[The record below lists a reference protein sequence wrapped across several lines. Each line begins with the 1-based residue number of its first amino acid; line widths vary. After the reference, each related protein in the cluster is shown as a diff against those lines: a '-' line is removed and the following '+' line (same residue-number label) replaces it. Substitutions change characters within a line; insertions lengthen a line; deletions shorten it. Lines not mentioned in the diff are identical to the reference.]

1 MDRNYYLQMAKG
13 ATRMVLAT
21 DMVLK
26 EKANHE
32 ELLND
37 GDELGKIILE
47 SANRYDLPLALPF
60 MDLSLEKEWLLILLS
75 IEKSKIGKYHFDE
88 NLDESIIQK
97 VKKGLT
103 KISTTRIDA
112 TCNAL
117 TYVAK
122 NSNKLAVGMCIGPF
136 SLMTKLISEPISPVF
151 LAAMGETA
159 EYDASIKKVV
169 IILQLAE
176 LIITKYIQKQAAAG
190 AKAICVCEPAANKI
204 YISPDVMTEETG
216 DIFDRY
222 VISINQRIKDEMT
235 RNDVDLIFHDCGNIT
250 PLMLKKI
257 STLHPVILSLGSP
270 VKLWDAAMIV
280 PKDIVLFGNLPTK
293 QFFMDKTISPE
304 RVEKMSKELLTKMA
318 AMHHPFIL
326 GSECDVLSV
335 NGYEET
341 IKNKINIMLNCCKH
355 EYLHFEKSNP

>member
-1 MDRNYYLQMAKG
+1 MDRSYYLQMAQAG
-13 ATRMVLAT
+13 ARMVLAT

-60 MDLSLEKEWLLILLS
+60 MDLSLEKQWLLTLLG
-75 IEKSKIGKYHFDE
+75 IEKSKIEKFHFDN
-88 NLDESIIQK
+88 NLNESIIQQ
-97 VKKGLT
+97 VKEKLVT
-103 KISTTRIDA
+103 ISTTRIEA

-136 SLMTKLISEPISPVF
+136 SLMTKLIAEPISPVF
-151 LAAMGETA
+151 LAAMGVKPLD
-159 EYDASIKKVV
+159 DASIKNIE

-190 AKAICVCEPAANKI
+190 AKAICICEPAANKI
-204 YISPDVMTEETG
+204 YISPDVMTDETG
-216 DIFDRY
+216 DIFDQY
-222 VISINQRIKDEMT
+222 VISINQRIKDEMAK
-235 RNDVDLIFHDCGNIT
+235 NNVDLIFHDCGDIT

-270 VKLWDAAMIV
+270 VKLWDAATIV

-293 QFFMDKTISPE
+293 QFFMDETISAE
-304 RVEKMSKELLTKMA
+304 RVEEMSKELLTKMA
-318 AMHHPFIL
+318 AMNHPFIL

-341 IKNKINIMLNCCKH
+341 IKNKINVMLNCCKH
-355 EYLHFEKSNP
+355 

>member
-1 MDRNYYLQMAKG
+1 MAKAG
-13 ATRMVLAT
+13 ARMVLAT

-26 EKANHE
+26 EKANHQ

-60 MDLSLEKEWLLILLS
+60 MDLTLEKEWLLTLLG
-75 IEKSKIGKYHFDE
+75 IEKSQIEKYHFDE
-88 NLDESIIQK
+88 DPDESIVQK

-103 KISTTRIDA
+103 KISTKRIEA

-117 TYVAK
+117 TYVAR
-122 NSNKLAVGMCIGPF
+122 NSNKLPVGMCIGPF

-159 EYDASIKKVV
+159 EYDTSIKKVE

-176 LIITKYIQKQAAAG
+176 IIITKYIQKQAAAG

-204 YISPDVMTEETG
+204 YISPDVMTEEEG

-222 VISINQRIKDEMT
+222 VISINQRIKDEMA
-235 RNDVDLIFHDCGNIT
+235 RNDVDLIFHDCGDIT
-250 PLMLKKI
+250 PLMIKKI

-270 VKLWDAAMIV
+270 VKLWEAATIV

-293 QFFMDKTISPE
+293 QFFMDETISA
-304 RVEKMSKELLTKMA
+304 EKVKEMSKELLDKMT
-318 AMHHPFIL
+318 AMDHPFIL

-335 NGYEET
+335 PGYEET
-341 IKNKINIMLNCCKH
+341 IKNKINVMLNCCKH
-355 EYLHFEKSNP
+355 EYLHTVNSNL